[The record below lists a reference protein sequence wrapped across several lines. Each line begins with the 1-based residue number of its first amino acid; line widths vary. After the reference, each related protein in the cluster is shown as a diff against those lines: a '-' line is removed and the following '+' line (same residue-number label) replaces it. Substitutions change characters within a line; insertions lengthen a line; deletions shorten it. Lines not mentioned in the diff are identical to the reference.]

1 MNIED
6 LKKLADPVESI
17 KELQRFIQI
26 GDYGRDMY
34 DRGLAGGKSL
44 GLSLL
49 HIELLKHG
57 LGADEKFL
65 EILNKLRDEFTEE
78 LDFLADNQGG

>member
-6 LKKLADPVESI
+6 LKKQVDPVESV
-17 KELQRFIQI
+17 KELQKFIQI

-34 DRGLAGGKSL
+34 DRGIAGGKSL

-49 HIELLKHG
+49 HLELLKNG

-78 LDFLADNQGG
+78 LDFLVSKENK

>member
-6 LKKLADPVESI
+6 LKKLADPVESV

-34 DRGLAGGKSL
+34 DRGVAGGKSL

>member
-1 MNIED
+1 MNINSTQSADD
-6 LKKLADPVESI
+6 LN
-17 KELQRFIQI
+17 ELYAVNN
-26 GDYGRDMY
+26 YGRDMY
-34 DRGLAGGKSL
+34 DRGVAGGKTL

-49 HIELLKHG
+49 HIELLKNG

-65 EILNKLRDEFTEE
+65 EILNKLRDEFTAE

>member
-1 MNIED
+1 MIDININSTQS
-6 LKKLADPVESI
+6 AD
-17 KELQRFIQI
+17 ELTELYAVNN
-26 GDYGRDMY
+26 YGRDMY
-34 DRGLAGGKSL
+34 ERGVAGGKSL

-49 HIELLKHG
+49 HLELLKNG

-78 LDFLADNQGG
+78 LDFLVEKGI

>member
-6 LKKLADPVESI
+6 LKKLADPVESV
-17 KELQRFIQI
+17 KELQKFIQI

-34 DRGLAGGKSL
+34 DRGVAGGKSL

-49 HIELLKHG
+49 HLELLKHG

-65 EILNKLRDEFTEE
+65 EVLNKLRDDFNEE
-78 LDFLADNQGG
+78 LDFLVDNQGG